1 MILRRTPHLF
11 NQMQQLWYMVSM
23 LTKHQLVGSVVPVF
37 VFARHLQLLLSDW
50 MAAQRRGPLRLWHQ
64 PAGTKDCEIC
74 HCQGKLQLVR
84 SCQFYI
90 TAASNY
96 AMCQHCCYL
105 WCYVQDT
112 FQTGRSGP
120 GSHTTSHLVQ
130 DVLILATNRAT
141 LDFSVSGQHPI
152 RWFVPSVDQ
161 DDVATGGTYVLN
173 VPRSSLNVCSPF

>member
-1 MILRRTPHLF
+1 
-11 NQMQQLWYMVSM
+11 
-23 LTKHQLVGSVVPVF
+23 
-37 VFARHLQLLLSDW
+37 
-50 MAAQRRGPLRLWHQ
+50 
-64 PAGTKDCEIC
+64 
-74 HCQGKLQLVR
+74 
-84 SCQFYI
+84 
-90 TAASNY
+90 
-96 AMCQHCCYL
+96 MCQHCCYL

-173 VPRSSLNVCSPF
+173 LPRSSLNVCSSILTDGCASRRACYKVDGKELNTYQKGLLEVEFLIRVCHQGGMVVDLCCGSGSGCIAGLRMGHNVTGF